1 MGYPALKTVNHRVAG
16 SSPAWGAS
24 YSRHLQEID
33 IYLIFN
39 LRQLCAFS
47 VVAGGR
53 KYVKIYTVRSRFSIQ
68 RTPEEMQMISKK
80 YSSTRKV

>member
-1 MGYPALKTVNHRVAG
+1 MKRTVNHRVAG
-16 SSPAWGAS
+16 SSQAWGAS

-39 LRQLCAFS
+39 LRQLCVFS

-53 KYVKIYTVRSRFSIQ
+53 KCV
-68 RTPEEMQMISKK
+68 
-80 YSSTRKV
+80 